1 MVDRTAVEEAVT
13 RQRISLLI
21 LALAAAVPPSRV
33 DSGPVVCP
41 VRRVTGR
48 RCPGCGATRSLVR
61 LVHGDPRGA
70 AGAHPLGPALGMLL
84 LAWAVTGRRSAGTPL
99 DPRRWGS
106 RPVLLAAAGACW
118 AVWALRRA
126 RR

>member
-1 MVDRTAVEEAVT
+1 VASSPIEEAVT
-13 RQRISLLI
+13 RQRISLLLLGI
-21 LALAAAVPPSRV
+21 AAVVPPSRV

-61 LVHGDPRGA
+61 LVHGDPRGSA
-70 AGAHPLGPALGMLL
+70 AEHPLGPALGVLL

-99 DPRRWGS
+99 DPRRWES
-106 RPVLLAAAGACW
+106 RPALLAAAGACW

-126 RR
+126 RG

>member
-1 MVDRTAVEEAVT
+1 VTTRAVDEALT
-13 RQRISLLI
+13 RQRVSLL
-21 LALAAAVPPSRV
+21 LLGLAAAVPPSRV
-33 DSGPVVCP
+33 DAGPVVCP

-70 AGAHPLGPALGMLL
+70 AAAHPLGPALGVLL
-84 LAWAVTGRRSAGTPL
+84 LAWAVTGRRSAGSPL

-106 RPVLLAAAGACW
+106 RPALLAVAGGCW
-118 AVWALRRA
+118 ALWALRRA
-126 RR
+126 RH

>member
-1 MVDRTAVEEAVT
+1 MGPTAVQEAVT
-13 RQRISLLI
+13 RQRIALLLLG
-21 LALAAAVPPSRV
+21 LAVAVPPSRV

-61 LVHGDPRGA
+61 LAHGDPRGA
-70 AGAHPLGPALGMLL
+70 AAAHPLGPALGVLL
-84 LAWAVTGRRSAGTPL
+84 LAWAVTGRRSADTPL
-99 DPRRWGS
+99 DPRRWGG
-106 RPVLLAAAGACW
+106 RPVLLAAAGTCW
-118 AVWALRRA
+118 AVWALRRL